1 MNSTEKINISS
12 MLKQKKGVHYLEENH
27 INYFKNAENVYK
39 GGILKSL
46 SSMARL
52 IYGEYESDT
61 IAPVIAIDLERHL
74 YSQYSFLYEIGGLIN
89 HIVAAIQLIK
99 IREVLISIHRTIIVH
114 LVLDV
119 FKLKFLIK
127 ILPFKIKVFHFGMG
141 YSIKKS

>member
-1 MNSTEKINISS
+1 MLLNMRITIVKSNVNSTEKINISS

-61 IAPVIAIDLERHL
+61 IAPVIKYR
-74 YSQYSFLYEIGGLIN
+74 S
-89 HIVAAIQLIK
+89 
-99 IREVLISIHRTIIVH
+99 
-114 LVLDV
+114 
-119 FKLKFLIK
+119 
-127 ILPFKIKVFHFGMG
+127 
-141 YSIKKS
+141 

>member
-1 MNSTEKINISS
+1 
-12 MLKQKKGVHYLEENH
+12 
-27 INYFKNAENVYK
+27 
-39 GGILKSL
+39 
-46 SSMARL
+46 MARL

-89 HIVAAIQLIK
+89 HIVVAHQLIK

-141 YSIKKS
+141 YSIEIMKVLKFYQHEK

>member
-1 MNSTEKINISS
+1 
-12 MLKQKKGVHYLEENH
+12 MLKQKKGVHYLEGNH

-46 SSMARL
+46 SSIARL

-89 HIVAAIQLIK
+89 HIVAAHQLIK

-141 YSIKKS
+141 YSIQKS

>member
-1 MNSTEKINISS
+1 